1 MCNDSS
7 HVQPE
12 PLLNDKEAAE
22 FLGGLHPKS
31 IQRMARRG
39 EIPHYR
45 VGKYYRYRLSELNQW
60 LCGKFAA
67 PDNPSAST
75 RKETHEA

>member
-22 FLGGLHPKS
+22 FLGGLHPKTY
-31 IQRMARRG
+31 
-39 EIPHYR
+39 PTY
-45 VGKYYRYRLSELNQW
+45 GKTWRDSALPCRQVLSLSPSELNQW
-60 LCGKFAA
+60 LCATFAA